1 MSTEIRIDGYSV
13 SEDTDLRALQFSIGN
28 KKVTTPTRALNT
40 NIFFKDTK
48 IPSAFVSLNELY
60 FSLTET
66 TLKNL
71 NEDTATSAA
80 KNKAANKSHVQSN
93 FKPTLCLLQ
102 FKNEEVA
109 PRYPTK
115 DEIEILANTAYS
127 FSDITPIPSIPK
139 IARTLTSENLDA
151 FLAYLEACYTAIM
164 VRNKKPIIGY
174 VPATVPLFTR
184 KIINFYL
191 DHGINAFYLDF
202 DGTMIS
208 THATA
213 LNALK
218 VEIKKRGYEETN
230 FLHYVNVSFGKSIN
244 DQDILSARD
253 LLGFGHGLDSLGG
266 VHMGPKRNPEFY
278 EWLKTHKDIK
288 LNTNRLLDR
297 EDYGYYRVVSLGDK
311 ISGMIPKDT
320 PVPQSDIVSSY
331 ESRQT
336 RAVKI
341 VNLHQ
346 QCVESTVLRTMVN
359 ENPDKTLGYFGSKSN
374 VLAADLKLLSKS
386 SRK

>member
-13 SEDTDLRALQFSIGN
+13 SDDTDLRTLQFSIGN

-40 NIFFKDTK
+40 NTFFKDTK
-48 IPSAFVSLNELY
+48 MASELVSLNELY

-80 KNKAANKSHVQSN
+80 KNKAANKSHVQSD
-93 FKPTLCLLQ
+93 FIPTLCLLQ
-102 FKNEEVA
+102 FKNDDVA
-109 PRYPTK
+109 PRYPTE

-127 FSDITPIPSIPK
+127 FSDITPIPSVPK
-139 IARTLTSENLDA
+139 IARSLTSENLDA
-151 FLAYLEACYTAIM
+151 FLAYLESCYNAIM

-191 DHGINAFYLDF
+191 DHGINAFFLDF

-218 VEIKKRGYEETN
+218 VEIKKRGYEEQN

-278 EWLKTHKDIK
+278 EWLKAHKDIK
-288 LNTNRLLDR
+288 LNTNRLLNR
-297 EDYGYYRVVSLGDK
+297 EDYGYYKVISLGDR
-311 ISGMIPKDT
+311 IAGMVPKDV
-320 PVPQSDIVSSY
+320 PVQMSDITSFS

-346 QCVESTVLRTMVN
+346 QCVESTVLKTMVN
-359 ENPDKTLGYFGSKSN
+359 ETPEKTLGYFRSKRN
-374 VLAADLKLLSKS
+374 VLENDVKLLSKPS
-386 SRK
+386 HK

>member
-1 MSTEIRIDGYSV
+1 MSTEIRIDNYSI
-13 SEDTDLRALQFSIGN
+13 SDDTDLRALGFSIGN

-40 NIFFKDTK
+40 NTFFKETK
-48 IPSAFVSLNELY
+48 IPSALASLNELY
-60 FSLTET
+60 FTLNET
-66 TLKNL
+66 TLKNI
-71 NEDTATSAA
+71 NEQSATSIA
-80 KNKAANKSHVQSN
+80 KNKAANKSHLQSD

-102 FKNEEVA
+102 FKNKDFA
-109 PRYPTK
+109 PRYPTQ
-115 DEIEILANTAYS
+115 DEIEILANTAYA

-151 FLAYLEACYTAIM
+151 FLAYLEACYTTIM

-202 DGTMIS
+202 DGTLIS

-218 VEIKKRGYEETN
+218 VEIKKRGYEEKN

-244 DQDILSARD
+244 DQDVLSARD

-266 VHMGPKRNPEFY
+266 VHMGPKRNPGFF
-278 EWLKTHKDIK
+278 EWLKARKDIK
-288 LNTNRLLDR
+288 LNTNRLLNR
-297 EDYGYYRVVSLGDK
+297 EDYGYYKVVSLGDR
-311 ISGMIPKDT
+311 ITGMIPKDA
-320 PVPQSDIVSSY
+320 PVQQSDIFSSL

-346 QCVESTVLRTMVN
+346 QCVESTVLRTLVN
-359 ENPDKTLGYFGSKSN
+359 ETPEKTLGYFRSKRN
-374 VLAADLKLLSKS
+374 VLENDVKLLSQIS
-386 SRK
+386 H

>member
-13 SEDTDLRALQFSIGN
+13 SDDTDLRTLQFSIGN

-40 NIFFKDTK
+40 NTFFKDTK
-48 IPSAFVSLNELY
+48 MPSALASLNELY
-60 FSLTET
+60 FSLTGT
-66 TLKNL
+66 TLKSL

-80 KNKAANKSHVQSN
+80 KNKAANKSHVKSDL
-93 FKPTLCLLQ
+93 KPTLCLLQ

-109 PRYPTK
+109 PRYPTE

-151 FLAYLEACYTAIM
+151 FLAYLEECYTAIM
-164 VRNKKPIIGY
+164 VRNKKPIMGY
-174 VPATVPLFTR
+174 IPATVPLFTR
-184 KIINFYL
+184 KIINFYF

-213 LNALK
+213 FNALK
-218 VEIKKRGYEETN
+218 VEIKKRGYEENN
-230 FLHYVNVSFGKSIN
+230 FLHYVNASFGKSIN
-244 DQDILSARD
+244 DQDVLSARD

-278 EWLKTHKDIK
+278 EWLKAHKDIK
-288 LNTNRLLDR
+288 LNTNRLLNR
-297 EDYGYYRVVSLGDK
+297 EDYGYYKVVNLGDK
-311 ISGMIPKDT
+311 ITAMVPKDA
-320 PVPQSDIVSSY
+320 PIQQSDITSSS

-359 ENPDKTLGYFGSKSN
+359 ESPEKTLGYFKSKGN
-374 VLAADLKLLSKS
+374 VLESDVKLLSKPS
-386 SRK
+386 HS

>member
-13 SEDTDLRALQFSIGN
+13 SDDTDLRTLQFSIGN

-40 NIFFKDTK
+40 NTFFKDTK
-48 IPSAFVSLNELY
+48 MPSELVSLNELY

-80 KNKAANKSHVQSN
+80 KNKAANKSHVQSD

-102 FKNEEVA
+102 FKNEDVA
-109 PRYPTK
+109 PRYPTE

-127 FSDITPIPSIPK
+127 FSDITPIPSVPK
-139 IARTLTSENLDA
+139 IARSLTSENLDA
-151 FLAYLEACYTAIM
+151 FLAYLESCYTAIM

-218 VEIKKRGYEETN
+218 VEIKKRGYEENN

-278 EWLKTHKDIK
+278 EWLKAHKDIK
-288 LNTNRLLDR
+288 LNTNRLLNR
-297 EDYGYYRVVSLGDK
+297 EDYGYYKVISLGDR
-311 ISGMIPKDT
+311 IAGMVPKDAPIQT
-320 PVPQSDIVSSY
+320 SDITSSS

-346 QCVESTVLRTMVN
+346 QCVESTVLKTMVN
-359 ENPDKTLGYFGSKSN
+359 ETPEKTLGYFRSKRN
-374 VLAADLKLLSKS
+374 VLENDVKLLSKPS
-386 SRK
+386 HK

>member
-1 MSTEIRIDGYSV
+1 MSTEIRIDDYSV
-13 SEDTDLRALQFSIGN
+13 SDDTDLRTLGFSISN
-28 KKVTTPTRALNT
+28 KRITTPTRALNT
-40 NIFFKDTK
+40 NTFFKDTK
-48 IPSAFVSLNELY
+48 IPSALASLNELY
-60 FSLTET
+60 FMLNET
-66 TLKNL
+66 SLKNI
-71 NEDTATSAA
+71 NEQPATSAA
-80 KNKAANKSHVQSN
+80 KNKAANKSQVQSD

-102 FKNEEVA
+102 FKNQDFA
-109 PRYPTK
+109 PRYPTP
-115 DEIEILANTAYS
+115 DEIEILANTAYA

-151 FLAYLEACYTAIM
+151 FLSYLEACYTAIM

-191 DHGINAFYLDF
+191 DHGINAYYIDF
-202 DGTMIS
+202 DGTLIS

-218 VEIKKRGYEETN
+218 VEIKKRGYEEKN

-244 DQDILSARD
+244 NQEVLSARD
-253 LLGFGHGLDSLGG
+253 LLGFGQGLDSLGG

-278 EWLKTHKDIK
+278 EWLKARKDIK
-288 LNTNRLLDR
+288 QNTNRLLNR
-297 EDYGYYRVVSLGDK
+297 KDYGYYKVVGLGDR
-311 ISGMIPKDT
+311 IGGMIPKDA
-320 PVPQSDIVSSY
+320 PVLPSDIISAS

-336 RAVKI
+336 RAIKI

-346 QCVESTVLRTMVN
+346 QCVESTVLKTMVN

-374 VLAADLKLLSKS
+374 VLPVDLKLLTKS
-386 SRK
+386 IR

>member
-1 MSTEIRIDGYSV
+1 MSTEIRIDDYSV
-13 SEDTDLRALQFSIGN
+13 SDDTDLRTLGFSIGN

-40 NIFFKDTK
+40 NTFFKETK
-48 IPSAFVSLNELY
+48 IASALASLNELY
-60 FSLTET
+60 FTMSET
-66 TLKNL
+66 TLKKI
-71 NEDTATSAA
+71 NEQTATSTA
-80 KNKAANKSHVQSN
+80 KNKAANKSHVQSD

-102 FKNEEVA
+102 FKNEEIG
-109 PRYPTK
+109 PRYPTE

-127 FSDITPIPSIPK
+127 FSDITPIPSVPK
-139 IARTLTSENLDA
+139 IARTLTSENLDE

-184 KIINFYL
+184 KIINFYI
-191 DHGINAFYLDF
+191 DHGINAFYIDF

-218 VEIKKRGYEETN
+218 VEIKKRGYEEKN

-244 DQDILSARD
+244 DQEVLSARD

-266 VHMGPKRNPEFY
+266 IHMGPKRNPEFY
-278 EWLKTHKDIK
+278 DWLKAHKDIK
-288 LNTNRLLDR
+288 QNTNRLLNR
-297 EDYGYYRVVSLGDK
+297 EDYGYYKIVSLGDK
-311 ISGMIPKDT
+311 IAKMIPKDAPIQQT
-320 PVPQSDIVSSY
+320 DIISAK

-341 VNLHQ
+341 LNLHQ
-346 QCVESTVLRTMVN
+346 QCVESTILRAMVN

-374 VLAADLKLLSKS
+374 VLATDLKLLSKS
-386 SRK
+386 IR

>member
-1 MSTEIRIDGYSV
+1 MSTEIRIDDYSV
-13 SEDTDLRALQFSIGN
+13 SDDTDLRTLGFSISN
-28 KKVTTPTRALNT
+28 KRITTPTRALNT
-40 NIFFKDTK
+40 NTFFKDTK
-48 IPSAFVSLNELY
+48 IPSALASLNELY
-60 FSLTET
+60 FMLNEIS
-66 TLKNL
+66 LKNI
-71 NEDTATSAA
+71 NEQPAASVA
-80 KNKAANKSHVQSN
+80 KNKAANKSQIQSD

-102 FKNEEVA
+102 FKNQDFD
-109 PRYPTK
+109 PRYPTP
-115 DEIEILANTAYS
+115 DEIEILANTAYA

-191 DHGINAFYLDF
+191 DHGINAFYIDF
-202 DGTMIS
+202 DGTLIS

-218 VEIKKRGYEETN
+218 VEIKKRGYEEKN

-244 DQDILSARD
+244 NQDVLSARD

-278 EWLKTHKDIK
+278 EWLKAHKDIK
-288 LNTNRLLDR
+288 QNTNRLLNR
-297 EDYGYYRVVSLGDK
+297 EDYGYYKVVGLGDR
-311 ISGMIPKDT
+311 IGRMIPKDA
-320 PVPQSDIVSSY
+320 PVQPSDIISAS

-336 RAVKI
+336 RAIKI

-359 ENPDKTLGYFGSKSN
+359 ENPDKTLGYFKAKRN
-374 VLAADLKLLSKS
+374 VLENDVKLLSRMS
-386 SRK
+386 HS